1 MAVTSLAIAARYGS
15 NQGAGL
21 HLPATVSRNTP
32 AAETR
37 QSMAAF
43 FRPGMNGDDF
53 LSEKPGAAAFDGKG
67 RLYSSPLSRAMAF
80 STLARRIFGVV
91 AFRSGRISAY

>member
-32 AAETR
+32 AGETGR
-37 QSMAAF
+37 SMAAF
-43 FRPGMNGDDF
+43 LRPGMNGDDF
-53 LSEKPGAAAFDGKG
+53 LSEKPGAAAFDGSG

-80 STLARRIFGVV
+80 STRARRIFGVV

>member
-15 NQGAGL
+15 TQGAGL

-32 AAETR
+32 AAETGR
-37 QSMAAF
+37 SMAAF

-53 LSEKPGAAAFDGKG
+53 LFEKPGAAAFGGSG

-80 STLARRIFGVV
+80 STRARRIFGVV